1 MFWFF
6 GCKACGI
13 LAPQTGFETAPPAL
27 EGKVLT
33 TGLPEKSLHVMFS
46 SLLIQG
52 SCEEGIL
59 SLIWQRRPLRLSG
72 GRVSF
77 GHAAEQTQNQES
89 GLVFA

>member
-1 MFWFF
+1 MFCFF
-6 GCKACGI
+6 GCKACRI
-13 LAPQTGFETAPPAL
+13 LAPQIGFETAPPAL

-46 SLLIQG
+46 SLLIG
-52 SCEEGIL
+52 GPYEEGIL

-72 GRVSF
+72 GRISF
-77 GHAAEQTQNQES
+77 GHTAEQTQNQES

>member
-1 MFWFF
+1 M
-6 GCKACGI
+6 
-13 LAPQTGFETAPPAL
+13 

-52 SCEEGIL
+52 PCEEGIF
-59 SLIWQRRPLRLSG
+59 SLIWQRRPLRLRG

-77 GHAAEQTQNQES
+77 GHAAEQTHNQES